1 MRQTG
6 PSARQLV
13 HEAFSLFRTPKSS
26 FRSANVAA
34 DALAKHHAAVSC
46 GIIAKLPSIAL
57 GALRL

>member
-13 HEAFSLFRTPKSS
+13 HEAFSLFRTPTS
-26 FRSANVAA
+26 FRTANVAA